1 MIVFRDTTN
10 SKRALTLAAAMGMA
24 LTAGAALAD
33 DQGANVCRGDGCLP
47 GMSAKECPGAKSISP
62 AEAKT
67 LFQANLPALKAG
79 GKSTEMVN
87 LFIDT
92 RTPALYAKGH
102 IPGAVNMSVPDKA
115 FTKEALTAATGGA
128 AKPIVI
134 YCNGEYCPNSFVAC
148 QMAQGWGY
156 GGPIHYFWTGMGA
169 NGWGSVNGPV
179 VQGDKPVP

>member
-1 MIVFRDTTN
+1 MVEFRM
-10 SKRALTLAAAMGMA
+10 KMKAGHAWAMAAVAGMA
-24 LTAGAALAD
+24 MVAGTALAED
-33 DQGANVCRGDGCLP
+33 TGANVCRGDGCLP
-47 GMSAKECPGAKSISP
+47 GMSAKECPGAKTISP

-79 GKSTEMVN
+79 GKSADMVN
-87 LFIDT
+87 LFVDT

-102 IPGAVNMSVPDKA
+102 IPGAINLSIPDKA
-115 FTKEALTAATGGA
+115 FTKEAVAAASGGA
-128 AKPIVI
+128 VKPLVI

-148 QMAQGWGY
+148 QQAQAWGH
-156 GGPIHYFWTGMGA
+156 GGPIYYFWTGMGA